1 MGRARS
7 VMKLLVCL
15 LTCCGLV
22 VGSPPWMSATPGLR
36 DPVTQCPDYPFPTVS
51 ENTLLEQLQPFLDK
65 LAANISK
72 LLQLTESPGGVAL
85 GLVYNQSLIWM
96 KGFGQTS
103 KQGESYTLINP
114 SHFLF
119 DISFSRHITS
129 WRADCIQ
136 DRLYFQ
142 SFHVTDYA
150 DCS

>member
-1 MGRARS
+1 MQWRTLRGLRLKFPAQLPAEKLIVSAVGRARY

-15 LTCCGLV
+15 LTCCGLAA
-22 VGSPPWMSATPGLR
+22 GSLVTPPWMSATPGLR

-72 LLQLTESPGGVAL
+72 LLQQTESPGGVAI

-103 KQGESYTLINP
+103 KQGESYIN
-114 SHFLF
+114 
-119 DISFSRHITS
+119 
-129 WRADCIQ
+129 
-136 DRLYFQ
+136 
-142 SFHVTDYA
+142 
-150 DCS
+150 